1 MYFCFLLRFCKMR
14 NSSYCVNISIYVIL
28 SNTAFSLKSMINAAL
43 SRRFVL
49 LSYSYAG
56 CGDVS
61 FQNIA
66 D

>member
-1 MYFCFLLRFCKMR
+1 MR

-28 SNTAFSLKSMINAAL
+28 SNTAISLKSMINAAL

-49 LSYSYAG
+49 LSYSNAG